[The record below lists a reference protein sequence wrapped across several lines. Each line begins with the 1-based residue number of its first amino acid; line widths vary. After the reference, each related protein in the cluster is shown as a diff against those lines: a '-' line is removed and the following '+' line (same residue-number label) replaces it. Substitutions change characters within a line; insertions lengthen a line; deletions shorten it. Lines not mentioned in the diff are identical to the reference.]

1 MNAISSIIED
11 IVNLLKGRTLSS
23 SPEVVAENYA
33 KACESAN
40 QRLSKISRILEEGS
54 EIEALQVAE
63 QQPRLIPLIELLSF
77 GEEIKWQTFC
87 EENGHAVATLI
98 DFRLAEELLSIYD
111 KGLSPNHP
119 LYREYRAAIR
129 SKDDGKALELLR
141 IISQLNPSDTN
152 ASKEI
157 ERLSRKI
164 TLDLMGQLDELLQS
178 GETEEVFLCMRRI
191 EEGSIDKEY
200 IASGTW
206 NTASKIRWDFQRK
219 SAHDL
224 MCSLL
229 NDAESK
235 LSMDGWREAAANEVE
250 ISAQIEEFGL
260 PKNGSFGERHGELK
274 SRLEFFRSEAAKEVA
289 IKKVVAGLEQI
300 ADEVQAKM
308 LTPNGFTLDGLNIQL
323 VKLNSRKRELRA
335 LGSDIPDG
343 AKGRI
348 KFAEEQLTQQVK
360 RYRKAKRIKSIGVST
375 TVTLTFLGVGVFGF
389 FATKANSLKREIDS
403 ALDADSLS
411 TTKSLIDSIEPG
423 SLTLKFPSVVSK
435 IAEAE
440 TWIKNRTVDKES
452 AEVALVELEKEVES
466 GFSSDLS
473 ALGIRNN
480 LERSE
485 LLVNKAPSDIK
496 PQMMTRFSIAKN
508 EVEDQLKAIQEATS
522 QEIEALIS
530 STSNLLNSLNYEMSA
545 ANYSVAVSDCGKK
558 LKDAK
563 KLLKAEIDSG
573 EAASDLA
580 SQLQVVEQQISE
592 IASVIGQADK
602 SYTALGYT
610 KDLRSY
616 VTVLK
621 DLKNTKFSES
631 KYASVALKTIPSE
644 TKLKAILVGDGDVLT
659 YEKLVEDNQK
669 WFPATASERHR
680 KWVTQLR
687 EDPFFAEIYRYQTPK
702 YDCLS
707 IGRPRIRPSKARGS
721 VTTSGLTYVT
731 AKILKPQK
739 TKFAALESK
748 IVTETLTNKD
758 DVKFSES
765 PATALLEKL
774 NVSSILNDAGTKFRK
789 SPLKLI
795 PIIFADQK
803 CPAVAKAY
811 LLGQIFRLIA
821 DDEVWGTA
829 FSPTLIEDIKAFNL
843 LEEKGHT
850 VEAAEWMLE
859 KTSANEQIWKDYF
872 STRSSESRFAEIEA
886 TGSLIG
892 ALKNIP
898 TRILGR
904 VDLAGKPTYS
914 KSEESVISL
923 GFLSTNV
930 GSPKVSMLPDSP
942 EEVDVLLLPLT
953 PIVGFSVSKELATYL
968 RARHPVGATLD

>member
-1 MNAISSIIED
+1 MNTISTTVED

-40 QRLSKISRILEEGS
+40 QRLSKISRILEKGG

-63 QQPRLIPLIELLSF
+63 QEPRLIPLIELLSF

-87 EENGHAVATLI
+87 EENGHAVAPLI

-164 TLDLMGQLDELLQS
+164 TLDLIEQLDELLQS

-200 IASGTW
+200 IASGAW

-235 LSMDGWREAAANEVE
+235 LSMDEWREAAANEAE
-250 ISAQIEEFGL
+250 ISGRIEEFGL
-260 PKNGSFGERHGELK
+260 PRNGNFSERHEELN

-289 IKKVVAGLEQI
+289 IRKVVAGLEQI

-308 LTPNGFTLDGLNIQL
+308 LTPYGLTLDDLNLQL

-389 FATKANSLKREIDS
+389 FATKANSLKSEIDS
-403 ALDADSLS
+403 AFDADSLS

-452 AEVALVELEKEVES
+452 AEAALVELEKEVES

-473 ALGIRNN
+473 ALGMRNN

-508 EVEDQLKAIQEATS
+508 KVEDQLKAIQEATS

-545 ANYSVAVSDCGKK
+545 TNYSVAVSDCGKK

-563 KLLKAEIDSG
+563 KLLTAEIDSV
-573 EAASDLA
+573 EAAGDLA

-592 IASVIGQADK
+592 IASVIDQADK
-602 SYTALGYT
+602 SYTALGYA
-610 KDLRSY
+610 KDLKSY

-621 DLKNTKFSES
+621 DLKDTKFSES
-631 KYASVALKTIPSE
+631 KYASVALKNIPSE
-644 TKLKAILVGDGDVLT
+644 TKLKAMLLGDGDVVT
-659 YEKLVEDNQK
+659 YAKLVEDNQK
-669 WFPATASERHR
+669 WFPSTASERHR

-687 EDPFFAEIYRYQTPK
+687 KDPFFAEIYRYQTRK

-707 IGRPRIRPSKARGS
+707 IGRPLIRDIKSK
-721 VTTSGLTYVT
+721 VGLTYVSV
-731 AKILKPQK
+731 KVLEPRRS
-739 TKFAALESK
+739 KFADPESK
-748 IVTETLTNKD
+748 IVTETLTNKK
-758 DVKFSES
+758 DVKFFKS
-765 PATALLEKL
+765 PATALLDKL

-795 PIIFADQK
+795 PIIFTDQK

-811 LLGQIFRLIA
+811 LLGQIFRFIA
-821 DDEVWGTA
+821 DDEVWGIA
-829 FSPTLIEDIKAFNL
+829 FSPTLTEDIKAFNL
-843 LEEKGHT
+843 LEEKGHK

-872 STRSSESRFAEIEA
+872 STRSSKSRFAEIEE
-886 TGSLIG
+886 TGRLIRS
-892 ALKNIP
+892 LKNVP
-898 TRILGR
+898 TEIVGR
-904 VDLAGKPTYS
+904 VDLAGKPTYF

-923 GFLSTNV
+923 GFLSSNDDST
-930 GSPKVSMLPDSP
+930 KVSMLPDSP
-942 EEVDVLLLPLT
+942 DEVDVLLLPLT
-953 PIVGFSVSKELATYL
+953 PIVGFSVSKELAAYL